1 MIKYITFK
9 NTIMAGLAFFID
21 STFDTHL
28 DVSPTPS
35 GDIKVT
41 GISIIGEASID
52 GVSGTYS
59 VSYSPAS
66 TTQKGVNWSIV
77 SGANYA
83 SINSSGVLTVKESA
97 SGSLVKIKAASS
109 YNPLIYAEKDVTV
122 TYNDSGASTVISEFC
137 RRVLADGG
145 ILLKGSAGAT
155 QEEYDRH
162 TALLGIEPKLD
173 FLGYKETG
181 GVISKLYSID
191 SKYDCDSLTGIVLN
205 DGIITTTE
213 AAGKILY
220 NKNFNNGD
228 IRTEMTHLYYEG
240 PLDTYSTTESV
251 FVANI
256 LKSSYSGRY
265 DVQSANIFY
274 MGGLINVQYAG
285 SIKAGDGFP
294 ATSPT
299 KIKVEVDGN
308 ASGEEYAPGYVKSIS
323 INDVDKLST
332 RVQMADFWS
341 NDTKD
346 VSYIKTYQG
355 FQLCIAG

>member
-83 SINSSGVLTVKESA
+83 SINSSGVLTVKEGA

-191 SKYDCDSLTGIVLN
+191 SKYDCDSL
-205 DGIITTTE
+205 
-213 AAGKILY
+213 
-220 NKNFNNGD
+220 
-228 IRTEMTHLYYEG
+228 
-240 PLDTYSTTESV
+240 ES
-251 FVANI
+251 
-256 LKSSYSGRY
+256 
-265 DVQSANIFY
+265 
-274 MGGLINVQYAG
+274 
-285 SIKAGDGFP
+285 
-294 ATSPT
+294 
-299 KIKVEVDGN
+299 
-308 ASGEEYAPGYVKSIS
+308 
-323 INDVDKLST
+323 
-332 RVQMADFWS
+332 
-341 NDTKD
+341 
-346 VSYIKTYQG
+346 
-355 FQLCIAG
+355 C

>member
-77 SGANYA
+77 SGADYA
-83 SINSSGVLTVKESA
+83 SINSSGVLTVKEGA
-97 SGSLVKIKAASS
+97 SGSLVKIKASSS

-122 TYNDSGASTVISEFC
+122 TYNDSGASTVISEYC

-145 ILLKGSAGAT
+145 TLLKGSAGAT

-162 TALLGIEPKLD
+162 AALLGIEPKLD

-191 SKYDCDSLTGIVLN
+191 SKYDCDSLTGIVVN

-213 AAGKILY
+213 AIGKILY
-220 NKNFNNGD
+220 NKNFNNSGVVTD
-228 IRTEMTHLYYEG
+228 LLHLYYEG
-240 PLDTYSTTESV
+240 PLTQYSTFDSV

-256 LKSSYSGRY
+256 LKTSYTGR
-265 DVQSANIFY
+265 DDLRSANIFY

-285 SIKAGDGFP
+285 GSKMGDGFP
-294 ATSPT
+294 ASSPT
-299 KIKVEVDGN
+299 KIKVKVDGN
-308 ASGEEYAPGYVKSIS
+308 ANGDEYVSGYVKAIS

-332 RVQMADFWS
+332 RVQMADYWS
-341 NDTKD
+341 KD
-346 VSYIKTYQG
+346 SMSSSYIKIYQG

>member
-1 MIKYITFK
+1 M
-9 NTIMAGLAFFID
+9 
-21 STFDTHL
+21 
-28 DVSPTPS
+28 
-35 GDIKVT
+35 
-41 GISIIGEASID
+41 
-52 GVSGTYS
+52 
-59 VSYSPAS
+59 
-66 TTQKGVNWSIV
+66 
-77 SGANYA
+77 
-83 SINSSGVLTVKESA
+83 
-97 SGSLVKIKAASS
+97 
-109 YNPLIYAEKDVTV
+109 
-122 TYNDSGASTVISEFC
+122 
-137 RRVLADGG
+137 
-145 ILLKGSAGAT
+145 
-155 QEEYDRH
+155 
-162 TALLGIEPKLD
+162 
-173 FLGYKETG
+173 
-181 GVISKLYSID
+181 
-191 SKYDCDSLTGIVLN
+191 LN

-213 AAGKILY
+213 AEGKILY

-228 IRTEMTHLYYEG
+228 IRTEMTYLYYEG
-240 PLDTYSTTESV
+240 PLNTYSTTESV

-285 SIKAGDGFP
+285 GIKAGDGFP

-308 ASGEEYAPGYVKSIS
+308 AFGEEYVSGYVKAIS

-332 RVQMADFWS
+332 RVQMTDFWS